1 VDLTPAVMLEP
12 RRLLASDRGF
22 LRFVHEAYGYLG
34 YLGPVRVEALVSGGG
49 SYLALPF
56 PPKGEQR
63 RFYRVSEQT
72 DLRSS
77 IEVEHQDLAK
87 READL
92 AEEIL
97 TRLAWHFGLE
107 AFSH

>member
-1 VDLTPAVMLEP
+1 LTRNSAAADTT
-12 RRLLASDRGF
+12 LASPGRYPIAERIREGSNRQGLGDRDPG
-22 LRFVHEAYGYLG
+22 GYAWSTTFGRGCG
-34 YLGPVRVEALVSGGG
+34 YPL
-49 SYLALPF
+49 
-56 PPKGEQR
+56 GEQR